1 MLDVVSVAPCT
12 ILSYETDS
20 SFSSPSALEVPV
32 DSNIA
37 ASFSRDDVP
46 GNLRGGN
53 GGGLR
58 CMSLCVCEGEG
69 DVEMSVSDP
78 VAFPDA

>member
-32 DSNIA
+32 DSVWA
-37 ASFSRDDVP
+37 TRA
-46 GNLRGGN
+46 
-53 GGGLR
+53 
-58 CMSLCVCEGEG
+58 
-69 DVEMSVSDP
+69 
-78 VAFPDA
+78 